1 MSTEIKS
8 PTFPE
13 SVADGTIANWV
24 KKEGDQVKQ
33 DEVIAEIETDK
44 VVLEVVAPFDGKI
57 SKVLKPAG
65 ETVLSAELIAEFE
78 KESLSEELEATTVE
92 PSEKVEEIAEVV
104 VTEEA
109 KQEVEIENQH
119 EHLSDRN
126 GPAVKK
132 LLKEHD
138 LNPDDIASSGKGG
151 RVTKADVINHLDQ
164 PSKEIVQQE
173 IEQHSANQAQAN
185 SSERIEERVPMS
197 RLRSTIANRLLTVK
211 QETAMLTTFNEVD
224 LKRIKDLRAKYGK
237 NFEEEHGV
245 KLGFMGFF
253 VLASVQAL
261 KKFPLVNAS
270 IDGTDIVY
278 HGYQDV
284 GVAVSTER
292 GLVVPVIRDA
302 GNLKITDVERSILD
316 YSDKARSGKL
326 SISEMQGGTF
336 TISNGG
342 VFGSLL
348 STPILNAPQTAI
360 LGMHSIQDRPVA
372 IDGEIV
378 IRPMM
383 YLALSYDHRLLDGK
397 DAVSFLIAIKDQLE
411 SPEKLLLNL

>member
-1 MSTEIKS
+1 MSIEIKS

-24 KKEGDQVKQ
+24 KKEGELVKQ

-44 VVLEVVAPFDGKI
+44 VVLEVVAPFDGVI

-65 ETVLSAELIAEFE
+65 EIVLSAELIAEFE
-78 KESLSEELEATTVE
+78 ERDQVKTITEKDSPADSELNKVDSIQ
-92 PSEKVEEIAEVV
+92 PSKVKTKA
-104 VTEEA
+104 
-109 KQEVEIENQH
+109 
-119 EHLSDRN
+119 N

-138 LNPDDIASSGKGG
+138 LDEKSIDGSGKDG
-151 RVTKADVINHLDQ
+151 RITKADVVNHLDE
-164 PSKEIVQQE
+164 SIEGKTETRTMKEI
-173 IEQHSANQAQAN
+173 HSPASVSAVA
-185 SSERIEERVPMS
+185 SSADRLEERVPMS
-197 RLRSTIANRLLTVK
+197 RLRSTIANRLLSVK

-224 LKRIKDLRAKYGK
+224 LKPIKDLRSKYGED
-237 NFEEEHGV
+237 FFAEHGV

-253 VLASVQAL
+253 VLAAVQAL
-261 KKFPLVNAS
+261 KKFPVVNAS
-270 IDGTDIVY
+270 IDGSDIVY

-302 GNLKITDVERSILD
+302 DSLRIPDVEKSILD
-316 YSDKARSGKL
+316 YSDKAKNGKL
-326 SISEMQGGTF
+326 SIAEMQGGTF

-360 LGMHSIQDRPVA
+360 LGMHTIQDRPVA
-372 IDGEIV
+372 IDGEVV

-397 DAVSFLIAIKDQLE
+397 EAVAFLIAIKDQLE

>member
-1 MSTEIKS
+1 MSIEIKS

-24 KKEGDQVKQ
+24 KKEGESVKQ

-44 VVLEVVAPFDGKI
+44 VVLEVVAPFDGII

-65 ETVLSAELIAEFE
+65 EIVLSAELIAEFE
-78 KESLSEELEATTVE
+78 EGGHNESDIQSPADDLPA
-92 PSEKVEEIAEVV
+92 PSH
-104 VTEEA
+104 
-109 KQEVEIENQH
+109 EIETDTTKSNEIQ
-119 EHLSDRN
+119 SKAN

-132 LLKEHD
+132 LLKEHELD
-138 LNPDDIASSGKGG
+138 ESSIDGSGKDG
-151 RVTKADVINHLDQ
+151 RITKADIVNHLEESSKDSQ
-164 PSKEIVQQE
+164 IKQSINAPSPAPISHPV
-173 IEQHSANQAQAN
+173 IETD
-185 SSERIEERVPMS
+185 RLEERVPMS
-197 RLRSTIANRLLTVK
+197 RLRSTIANRLLSVK

-224 LKRIKDLRAKYGK
+224 LKPIKDLRAKYGED
-237 NFEEEHGV
+237 FYAEHGV

-253 VLASVQAL
+253 VLAAVQAL
-261 KKFPLVNAS
+261 KKFPVVNAS
-270 IDGTDIVY
+270 IDGSDIVY

-302 GNLKITDVERSILD
+302 DNLRLADVEKSILD
-316 YSDKARSGKL
+316 YSDKAKNGKL
-326 SISEMQGGTF
+326 SIAEMQGGTF

-360 LGMHSIQDRPVA
+360 LGMHTIQDRPVA

-397 DAVSFLIAIKDQLE
+397 EAVAFLIAIKDQLE

>member
-1 MSTEIKS
+1 MTTEIKS

-24 KKEGDQVKQ
+24 KKEGDRVKQ

-44 VVLEVVAPFDGKI
+44 VVLEVVAPFDGVV

-65 ETVLSAELIAEFE
+65 ETVLSAELIAEFT
-78 KESLSEELEATTVE
+78 KEDINLSSEA
-92 PSEKVEEIAEVV
+92 PKSENISESKKEIAVQINNEPKDS
-104 VTEEA
+104 A
-109 KQEVEIENQH
+109 RK
-119 EHLSDRN
+119 N

-138 LNPDDIASSGKGG
+138 LNESDIEGSGKNG
-151 RVTKADVINHLDQ
+151 RITKSDIVNHLDVPATNDQ
-164 PSKEIVQQE
+164 ETFISPSIK
-173 IEQHSANQAQAN
+173 A
-185 SSERIEERVPMS
+185 SSSDQDRHEERVPMS

-224 LKRIKDLRAKYGK
+224 LKPVKDLRAKYGK
-237 NFEEEHGV
+237 EFEDEHGV

-253 VLASVQAL
+253 VLAAVQAL
-261 KKFPLVNAS
+261 KKFPVVNAS
-270 IDGTDIVY
+270 IDGSDIVY
-278 HGYQDV
+278 HGYQDI
-284 GVAVSTER
+284 GVAVSTDR

-302 GNLKITDVERSILD
+302 GNLRIADVEKSILD
-316 YSDKARSGKL
+316 YSEKARHGKL

-360 LGMHSIQDRPVA
+360 LGMHAIQDRPVA

-397 DAVSFLIAIKDQLE
+397 EAVSFLIAIKDQLE

>member
-1 MSTEIKS
+1 MSIEIKS

-24 KKEGDQVKQ
+24 RKEGELVKQ

-44 VVLEVVAPFDGKI
+44 VVLEVVAPFDGVI

-65 ETVLSAELIAEFE
+65 EIVLSAELIAEFE
-78 KESLSEELEATTVE
+78 ERDQVKTITDKDTPADSELNKVDSIQ
-92 PSEKVEEIAEVV
+92 PSKVKTKA
-104 VTEEA
+104 
-109 KQEVEIENQH
+109 
-119 EHLSDRN
+119 N

-138 LNPDDIASSGKGG
+138 LDEKSIDGSGKDG
-151 RVTKADVINHLDQ
+151 RITKADVVNHLDE
-164 PSKEIVQQE
+164 SIEGKTETKTMKEI
-173 IEQHSANQAQAN
+173 HSPASVSAVA
-185 SSERIEERVPMS
+185 SSADRLEERVPMS
-197 RLRSTIANRLLTVK
+197 RLRSTIANRLLSVK

-224 LKRIKDLRAKYGK
+224 LKPIKDLRSKYGED
-237 NFEEEHGV
+237 FFAEHGV

-253 VLASVQAL
+253 VLAAVQAL
-261 KKFPLVNAS
+261 KKFPVVNAS
-270 IDGTDIVY
+270 IDGSDIVY

-302 GNLKITDVERSILD
+302 DSLRIPDVEKSILD
-316 YSDKARSGKL
+316 YSDKAKNGKL
-326 SISEMQGGTF
+326 SIAEMQGGTF

-360 LGMHSIQDRPVA
+360 LGMHTIQDRPVA
-372 IDGEIV
+372 IDGEVV

-397 DAVSFLIAIKDQLE
+397 EAVAFLIAIKDQLE

>member
-1 MSTEIKS
+1 MSIEIKS

-24 KKEGDQVKQ
+24 KKEGESVKQ

-44 VVLEVVAPFDGKI
+44 VVLEVVAPFDGMI

-65 ETVLSAELIAEFE
+65 EIVLSAELIAEFE
-78 KESLSEELEATTVE
+78 EGGHPESDIQSPADDLPA
-92 PSEKVEEIAEVV
+92 PSH
-104 VTEEA
+104 
-109 KQEVEIENQH
+109 EIETDTTKSNEIQ
-119 EHLSDRN
+119 SKTN

-132 LLKEHD
+132 LLKEHELD
-138 LNPDDIASSGKGG
+138 ENSIDGSGKDG
-151 RVTKADVINHLDQ
+151 RITKADIVNHLEEFSKDSQ
-164 PSKEIVQQE
+164 IKQSINAPSPAPISHPV
-173 IEQHSANQAQAN
+173 IETD
-185 SSERIEERVPMS
+185 RLEERVPMS
-197 RLRSTIANRLLTVK
+197 RLRSTIANRLLSVK

-224 LKRIKDLRAKYGK
+224 LKPIKDLRAKYGED
-237 NFEEEHGV
+237 FYAEHGV

-253 VLASVQAL
+253 VLAAVQAL
-261 KKFPLVNAS
+261 KKFPVVNAS
-270 IDGTDIVY
+270 IDGSDIVY

-302 GNLKITDVERSILD
+302 DNLRLADVEKSILD
-316 YSDKARSGKL
+316 YSDKAKNGKL
-326 SISEMQGGTF
+326 SIAEMQGGTF

-360 LGMHSIQDRPVA
+360 LGMHTIQDRPVA

-397 DAVSFLIAIKDQLE
+397 EAVAFLIAIKDQLE

>member
-1 MSTEIKS
+1 MSIEIKS

-24 KKEGDQVKQ
+24 KKEGESVKQ

-44 VVLEVVAPFDGKI
+44 VVLEVVAPFDGII

-65 ETVLSAELIAEFE
+65 EVVLSAELIAEFE
-78 KESLSEELEATTVE
+78 QGGQPEGDIQSSADDVSEISNEGKAESIKPNV
-92 PSEKVEEIAEVV
+92 
-104 VTEEA
+104 
-109 KQEVEIENQH
+109 NQ
-119 EHLSDRN
+119 SKAN

-138 LNPDDIASSGKGG
+138 LDEDSIDGSGKDG
-151 RVTKADVINHLDQ
+151 RITKADIVNHLDEPLEDKKTTKQ
-164 PSKEIVQQE
+164 NDSPALETS
-173 IEQHSANQAQAN
+173 ND
-185 SSERIEERVPMS
+185 RLEERVPMS
-197 RLRSTIANRLLTVK
+197 RLRSTIANRLLSVK
-211 QETAMLTTFNEVD
+211 QETAMLTTFNEVN
-224 LKRIKDLRAKYGK
+224 LKPIKDLRAKFG
-237 NFEEEHGV
+237 EEFFTEHGV

-253 VLASVQAL
+253 VLAAVQAL
-261 KKFPLVNAS
+261 KKFPVVNAS
-270 IDGTDIVY
+270 IDGSDIVY
-278 HGYQDV
+278 HGYQDI

-302 GNLKITDVERSILD
+302 DNLRLADVEKSILD
-316 YSDKARSGKL
+316 YSDKAKSGKL
-326 SISEMQGGTF
+326 SIAEMQGGTF

-360 LGMHSIQDRPVA
+360 LGMHTIQDRPVV

-397 DAVSFLIAIKDQLE
+397 EAVAFLIAIKDQLE

>member
-1 MSTEIKS
+1 MTTEIKS

-24 KKEGDQVKQ
+24 KKEGDRAKQ

-44 VVLEVVAPFDGKI
+44 VVLEVVAPFDGVV
-57 SKVLKPAG
+57 SKVIKPAG
-65 ETVLSAELIAEFE
+65 ETVLSAELIAEFTKEDTDQASDAPKNEIIAEPE
-78 KESLSEELEATTVE
+78 KEQA
-92 PSEKVEEIAEVV
+92 
-104 VTEEA
+104 
-109 KQEVEIENQH
+109 VEISNEVK
-119 EHLSDRN
+119 ESAAKN

-132 LLKEHD
+132 LLKEND
-138 LNPDDIASSGKGG
+138 LNESDIEGSGKNG
-151 RVTKADVINHLDQ
+151 RITKSDIVNHLDVP
-164 PSKEIVQQE
+164 PSKDQE
-173 IEQHSANQAQAN
+173 KPMSSSIQAG
-185 SSERIEERVPMS
+185 SSPQERLEERVPMS

-211 QETAMLTTFNEVD
+211 QETAMLTTFNEVN
-224 LKRIKDLRAKYGK
+224 LKPVKDLRAKYG
-237 NFEEEHGV
+237 NEFEDEHGV

-253 VLASVQAL
+253 VLAAVQAL
-261 KKFPLVNAS
+261 KKFPVVNAS
-270 IDGTDIVY
+270 IDGSDIVY
-278 HGYQDV
+278 HGYQDI
-284 GVAVSTER
+284 GVAVSTDR

-302 GNLKITDVERSILD
+302 GNLRIADVEKSILD
-316 YSDKARSGKL
+316 YSDKARNGKL

-360 LGMHSIQDRPVA
+360 LGMHTIQDRPVA
-372 IDGEIV
+372 LDGEIV

-397 DAVSFLIAIKDQLE
+397 EAVSFLIAIKDQLE

>member
-1 MSTEIKS
+1 MSIEIKS

-24 KKEGDQVKQ
+24 KKEGESVKQ

-44 VVLEVVAPFDGKI
+44 VVLEVVAPFDGII

-65 ETVLSAELIAEFE
+65 EIVLSAELIAEFE
-78 KESLSEELEATTVE
+78 EGGHPESDIQSPADDLPA
-92 PSEKVEEIAEVV
+92 PSH
-104 VTEEA
+104 
-109 KQEVEIENQH
+109 EIETDTTKSNEIQ
-119 EHLSDRN
+119 SKAN

-132 LLKEHD
+132 LLKEHELD
-138 LNPDDIASSGKGG
+138 ESSIDGSGKDG
-151 RVTKADVINHLDQ
+151 RITKADIVNHLEEFSKDSQ
-164 PSKEIVQQE
+164 IKQSINAPSPAPISHPV
-173 IEQHSANQAQAN
+173 IETD
-185 SSERIEERVPMS
+185 RLEERVPMS
-197 RLRSTIANRLLTVK
+197 RLRSTIANRLLSVK

-224 LKRIKDLRAKYGK
+224 LKPIKDLRAKYGED
-237 NFEEEHGV
+237 FYAEHGV

-253 VLASVQAL
+253 VLAAVQAL
-261 KKFPLVNAS
+261 KKFPVVNAS
-270 IDGTDIVY
+270 IDGSDIVY

-302 GNLKITDVERSILD
+302 DNLRLADVEKSILD
-316 YSDKARSGKL
+316 YSDKAKNGKL
-326 SISEMQGGTF
+326 SIAEMQGGTF

-360 LGMHSIQDRPVA
+360 LGMHTIQDRPVA

-397 DAVSFLIAIKDQLE
+397 EAVAFLIAIKDQLE